1 MRAVSDMPKEKSTE
15 ASIMEQMNHQ
25 EMLNFIRTVKLPYK
39 LNKML
44 NITVEE
50 EYERRENDE
59 TRIDLYLQILRGCN
73 LPGPELEMKVLDA
86 GYASLYDYNS
96 LSAEDHTGTSFTQEK
111 RANQVILVT
120 FRSIRQGYPARNTA
134 GHTKE
139 QNSIWQ
145 ERINTALTNFE
156 RLIPKRNILDDDV
169 DLPELVHDDSSV
181 ESDSGYSNNGSASTR
196 FHDEEDIQ
204 TAENVNDETEHGYSS
219 IDEEDKRA
227 AGSNKKAKS

>member
-1 MRAVSDMPKEKSTE
+1 M
-15 ASIMEQMNHQ
+15 
-25 EMLNFIRTVKLPYK
+25 
-39 LNKML
+39 
-44 NITVEE
+44 
-50 EYERRENDE
+50 
-59 TRIDLYLQILRGCN
+59 
-73 LPGPELEMKVLDA
+73 
-86 GYASLYDYNS
+86 
-96 LSAEDHTGTSFTQEK
+96 
-111 RANQVILVT
+111 VT

-196 FHDEEDIQ
+196 CHDEEDIQ